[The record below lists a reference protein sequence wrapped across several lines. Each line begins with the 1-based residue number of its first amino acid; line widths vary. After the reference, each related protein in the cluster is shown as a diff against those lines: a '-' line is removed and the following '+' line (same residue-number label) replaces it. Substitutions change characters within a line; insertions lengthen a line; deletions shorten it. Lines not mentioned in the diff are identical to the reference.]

1 MEVIGFF
8 DCAFQVIILLRH
20 SCDWTESF
28 VDMIPEASEL
38 KGSRI
43 INYMI
48 VLTAQIQHYF
58 DVAKTLDL
66 KHKMGEQQ
74 KKLAV
79 FFLSKMHAFRTSKS
93 NAVKI

>member
-28 VDMIPEASEL
+28 VDMIPEAPEF

-48 VLTAQIQHYF
+48 VLTAQI
-58 DVAKTLDL
+58 
-66 KHKMGEQQ
+66 
-74 KKLAV
+74 
-79 FFLSKMHAFRTSKS
+79 
-93 NAVKI
+93 